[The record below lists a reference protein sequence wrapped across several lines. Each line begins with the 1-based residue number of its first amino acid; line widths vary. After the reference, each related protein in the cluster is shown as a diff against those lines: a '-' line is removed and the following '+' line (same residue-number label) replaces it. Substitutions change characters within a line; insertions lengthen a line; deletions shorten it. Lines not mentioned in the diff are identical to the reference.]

1 MQVVKDDELVAWW
14 EEAREMGHP
23 DKKEGWIDLTDI
35 ASLVQILATIA
46 WIG

>member
-1 MQVVKDDELVAWW
+1 MAWW
-14 EEAREMGHP
+14 KEAREVGHK
-23 DKKEGWIDLTDI
+23 DKPGDKGWIGLTDI